1 MPLYRIEEV
10 KETTGGGCLGL
21 IAIIVIIGYVMNQQ
35 KQKTE
40 DKPKTEK
47 VQNKDSIDDVNKKR
61 IYKTITKKTK
71 SISFENEEDVISYLD
86 GKEFYSDSNIILK
99 VDGDRIMVNDN
110 RIYTDIKI
118 ILEEDVFHDGVGF
131 TNTPSKKINHHYL
144 NSSFIAPSTYFIEF
158 LNQSPNQLIH
168 RALHHFRYKMPRFL
182 IHSYFKQVLKYCNI

>member
-71 SISFENEEDVISYLD
+71 SISFGNEEDVISYLD

-118 ILEEDVFHDGVGF
+118 ILEDAGRAILEVKSTDDTEYVKFYVDNKIGCVYKYR
-131 TNTPSKKINHHYL
+131 NLNELYCIKK
-144 NSSFIAPSTYFIEF
+144 
-158 LNQSPNQLIH
+158 
-168 RALHHFRYKMPRFL
+168 
-182 IHSYFKQVLKYCNI
+182 